1 MKHQYRLRAL
11 DEFRCLADKCPANC
25 CAFDWNIEVDQ
36 KTHDRWHTIQDQ
48 AAKNRLIAG
57 TLTQTRNDDTLLVAA
72 KTHDRKCIHLEAQG
86 LCSIQAQQGADYLPE
101 TCRDYP
107 RLRLTSD
114 TREVFSA
121 ALSCP
126 EIARLALFEQ
136 GRRPLFDRQIS
147 APEVGPGGDPGTDPV
162 TIHLDRLVASVM
174 DEKRFPLNV
183 KIYFLGAALS
193 RLSLLAAR
201 NELSEMTLKEA
212 CETFKQDLFDVNLAI
227 KTNKLRPDPATAG
240 SFWGAVY
247 KLGKDRHLYGQ
258 DQNTNSLAAIS
269 ALLENGT
276 SSKDSA
282 YAEIYNIVRN
292 RRQTA
297 RTTYGASLDDV
308 FEKYLRVAFMN
319 NGFPWKPASANY
331 LAAFINSVL
340 PFALIQLTLWM
351 TAGATK
357 PPGREDIMRIV
368 YQTER
373 SLGHSRLIY
382 QNLDNNQELL
392 RLDRY
397 LGCLVDIF

>member
-1 MKHQYRLRAL
+1 MKHEYRLSAL
-11 DEFRCLADKCPANC
+11 DEFRCLADKCPASC
-25 CAFDWNIEVDQ
+25 CAFDWDVKVDR
-36 KTHDRWHTIQDQ
+36 KTHDKWRAIQDQ
-48 AAKNRLIAG
+48 AARDRLITG
-57 TLTQTRNDDTLLVAA
+57 TLTQTRDDDTLLVIA
-72 KTHDRKCIHLEAQG
+72 KTLDRKCIHLEARG

-136 GRRPLFDRQIS
+136 GRRPLFDRRFS
-147 APEVGPGGDPGTDPV
+147 TPEVDPRGDPGGDPV

-183 KIYFLGAALS
+183 KIYFLGATLS

-201 NELSEMTLKEA
+201 DELSEMTLKKA
-212 CETFKQDLFDVNLAI
+212 RETFKQDLFDVNLAI
-227 KTNKLRPDPATAG
+227 KTNKLRPDPSIAG
-240 SFWGAVY
+240 SFWGAVH

-258 DQNTNSLAAIS
+258 DPNTDPLAAIG

-276 SSKDSA
+276 SNKDSV
-282 YAEIYNIVRN
+282 YTEIYQIVLN

-331 LAAFINSVL
+331 IAAFINSVL
-340 PFALIQLTLWM
+340 PFALMQLTWWM

-382 QNLDNNQELL
+382 RNLDNNQELL

-397 LGCLVDIF
+397 LECLVDIC